1 MKKEI
6 LAIVATGLIASP
18 VWAGNGSRTSKHE
31 AAGVGGGLVVGAA
44 VGGPIGAVVG
54 AALGGWFGDRF
65 HGEKTAHAEAQA
77 KYELARSDIDA
88 LQSTLGASEQR
99 IAQMQSQLRAEE
111 QQYRAALQ
119 QALNAEVFFR
129 TGESNLHEDSKARL
143 GRIAQLVGSMDGFVL
158 VLAGHADA
166 RGAEDYNAQ
175 LSADRAAAVRD
186 ALVEAGFPAARI
198 SMRAEGESLAQAP
211 EGDIDALALDRR
223 VQIELVSTRDPQRVA
238 QQ

>member
-6 LAIVATGLIASP
+6 LAIVAFGLVAAP
-18 VWAGNGSRTSKHE
+18 VWADNGNRTSKHE
-31 AAGVGGGLVVGAA
+31 AAGVGGGLAVGAA
-44 VGGPIGAVVG
+44 VAGPIGAIVG

-65 HGEKTAHAEAQA
+65 HGEKVAHAEAQA
-77 KYELARSDIDA
+77 NYELARTDIDSLRA
-88 LQSTLGASEQR
+88 TLGASEQR
-99 IAQMQSQLRAEE
+99 IAQMESQLRAEE

-119 QALNAEVFFR
+119 QALNDEVFFR
-129 TGESNLHEDSKARL
+129 TGESELHEDSKARL

-175 LSADRAAAVRD
+175 LSAERAAAVRD
-186 ALVEAGFPAARI
+186 ALVEAGFPVARI
-198 SMRAEGESLAQAP
+198 SVRAEGENFARASEQ
-211 EGDIDALALDRR
+211 DVDALALERR
-223 VQIELVSTRDPQRVA
+223 VQIELVSTSDRTRVA